1 MDGVAGAV
9 LSVGLPAHSRSF
21 SPPPRAPRP
30 ACTHCSL
37 PSLCPQSVS
46 CPGPSP
52 LDSVAPK
59 GKKNKS
65 SALGASKPKA
75 GEETREGRAVQAERT
90 ASAKTLR
97 LETRQ
102 HEENSRKVRE
112 VMGSKPGR
120 NWFMLGVRW
129 EPLEG

>member
-90 ASAKTLR
+90 ASAKTQGQ
-97 LETRQ
+97 EI
-102 HEENSRKVRE
+102 SRSVPT
-112 VMGSKPGR
+112 GPSFPSLAGTCTISSHQFYSP
-120 NWFMLGVRW
+120 WS
-129 EPLEG
+129 P